1 MITTLL
7 LLFFSV
13 IAGVAIV
20 RLFKP
25 EKNPKA
31 LKLLVAFSGA
41 FLLSVTFL
49 HLLPEVFE
57 SHDHFVGVMILS
69 GFVFQVLLEW
79 LTSGIEHGH
88 YHAKPSKEGLVPF
101 SVMIGLF
108 LHAFFEGIPILTQ
121 SNEVS
126 ARSLLLGIVIHNI
139 PVSMILYIM
148 LLRLQISKTMVYTV
162 ILIFALAAPI
172 AAVAGAYFDFT
183 VKHSNYITAFV
194 IGIFFH
200 VSTTILFES
209 SENHRFNFTKILT
222 VIAAGIFAWLSVQH

>member
-13 IAGVAIV
+13 MAGVGIV
-20 RLFKP
+20 LVFKA
-25 EKNPKA
+25 EKRPKT

-57 SHDHFVGVMILS
+57 THDHFIGAMILA
-69 GFVFQVLLEW
+69 GFVFQIVLEW

-88 YHAKPSKEGLVPF
+88 YHAKPAREGLVPI
-101 SVMIGLF
+101 SVMVGLF
-108 LHAFFEGIPILTQ
+108 LHAFFEGLPILTQ
-121 SNEVS
+121 TNEVS
-126 ARSLLLGIVIHNI
+126 ARSLLWGIVIHNI

-148 LLRLQISKTMVYTV
+148 LLRLNLKKAMVWTV
-162 ILIFALAAPI
+162 IMIFALAAPI

-183 VKHSNYITAFV
+183 VKHSDYITAFV

-209 SENHRFNFTKILT
+209 TENHRFNFAKILT
-222 VIAAGIFAWLSVQH
+222 VIAAGLFAWISVQH